1 MGAMRNLSVARLGR
15 ARDMLCETL
24 DRRLP
29 IAEVAREAALSP
41 YQFIRTFKAVFGE
54 TPHQVRI
61 HARLELA
68 KHMLV
73 AGDDPVTE
81 ICEAA
86 GFASLGTFSHL
97 FSRRVGTSPSVF
109 RRRLRAQVQVAE
121 DLQRILYP
129 GCFTLMAHWPQPVGS
144 ASPSEPP
151 GD

>member
-1 MGAMRNLSVARLGR
+1 MGAMRNLSVARLGH

-24 DRRLP
+24 DRRLT

-41 YQFIRTFKAVFGE
+41 CHFIRTFKAVFGE

-68 KHMLV
+68 KHMLI

-97 FSRRVGTSPSVF
+97 FTRRVGASPSAF

-129 GCFTLMAHWPQPVGS
+129 GCFTLMGYWAHPGGSPQSPGGS
-144 ASPSEPP
+144 EK
-151 GD
+151 